1 MYNIATLIGPTKSPA
16 STPNV
21 VFTTQKHL
29 PIPIIESYSSLTR
42 TDRVLGSSREHLILS
57 TIELAHHPKT
67 PSPKLTP
74 LQTMAIS
81 ASICFDIVQPNL
93 MSSFI
98 LPASVSP
105 PSTSPRSPNL
115 ILSAA
120 SSPSLFA
127 PLLIANVISRAQETS
142 SYILHCDTTSEGG
155 TSALIDPPGRILD
168 LKKGTGLGSW
178 ETEIDPDLSRA
189 VGGGKMRD
197 WVVWILLISF
207 TIGSTV
213 NVRLLVARRRVV
225 AVQETL
231 IEV

>member
-1 MYNIATLIGPTKSPA
+1 VYNIATLIGPTKSPA

-42 TDRVLGSSREHLILS
+42 TDRILGSSPDHLPLS
-57 TIELAHHPKT
+57 RIELAHHSKT

-74 LQTMAIS
+74 FQTIDVS

-98 LPASVSP
+98 LPSSLSP
-105 PSTSPRSPNL
+105 SSDLPRSPNL

-127 PLLIANVISRAQETS
+127 PLLIENAISRAQETS
-142 SYILHCDTTSEGG
+142 SFILHCDTTSEGG
-155 TSALIDPPGRILD
+155 TSALIDPQGQILD
-168 LKKGTGLGSW
+168 LKKGIGLGSW
-178 ETEIDPDLSRA
+178 ETEIDLSRSG
-189 VGGGKMRD
+189 GGGKMRD
-197 WVVWILLISF
+197 WIVWMLLIGF
-207 TIGSTV
+207 TVGSTV
-213 NVRLLVARRRVV
+213 NVRLLVARRKVGEVV
-225 AVQETL
+225 HETL
-231 IEV
+231 IEF